1 MMTLMKPNRTNSMM
15 VQSITGRLGTVYRTV
30 LYAHEIIDESQLNK
44 DDKEKEKAK
53 LFEAR
58 KTAFG
63 NLF

>member
-1 MMTLMKPNRTNSMM
+1 ML